1 MKEGK
6 IIKNSHQK
14 IYSRA
19 ILPCKNDDIIIET
32 GTLCSNFQE
41 TFEYK
46 TLKNKTIRTIMLD
59 LSSNIFKTR
68 PVFKIWFLAELSVFI
83 FLRFNIFCSVLIVQG
98 YYV

>member
-32 GTLCSNFQE
+32 GIYVQ
-41 TFEYK
+41 
-46 TLKNKTIRTIMLD
+46 
-59 LSSNIFKTR
+59 IFKRHLNIKHSKTR
-68 PVFKIWFLAELSVFI
+68 QLG
-83 FLRFNIFCSVLIVQG
+83 Q
-98 YYV
+98 